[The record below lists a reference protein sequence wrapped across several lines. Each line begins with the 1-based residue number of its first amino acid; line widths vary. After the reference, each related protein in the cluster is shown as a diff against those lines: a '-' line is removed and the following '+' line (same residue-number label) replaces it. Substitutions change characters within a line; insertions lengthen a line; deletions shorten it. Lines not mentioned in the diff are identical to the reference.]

1 MKHATQRSAGTF
13 LAQGGMVA
21 ALYVALTLVSS
32 AMGLAS
38 GQIQLRLSEALTVLP
53 CFFPAAV
60 PGLFVGCLL
69 ANLLTGCVLW
79 DVAVGSLATL
89 LGALGTRLLRKNR
102 WLAVLPPI
110 VSNIL
115 LVPPVLVWA
124 YGVEESIPLL
134 MLTVGLGEVLSCGVL
149 GELMYSALDKHRALW
164 DRKDR

>member
-1 MKHATQRSAGTF
+1 MKHATQRSAGIF

-21 ALYVALTLVSS
+21 ALYVELTLVSS

-89 LGALGTRLLRKNR
+89 LGALGTRLLRKSR

>member
-1 MKHATQRSAGTF
+1 MKNAKQRNAGIF

-21 ALYVALTLVSS
+21 ALYVALTLIAS

-38 GQIQLRLSEALTVLP
+38 GQIQLRLSETLTILP

-115 LVPPVLVWA
+115 LVPPVLAWA
-124 YGVEESIPLL
+124 YGVEESIPFL

-149 GELMYSALDKHRALW
+149 GELMYSALDKRRALW

>member
-1 MKHATQRSAGTF
+1 MKNAKQRSAGSL

-21 ALYVALTLVSS
+21 ALYVALTLMSS

-89 LGALGTRLLRKNR
+89 GTRLLRKNR

-115 LVPPVLVWA
+115 LVPPVLAWA
-124 YGVEESIPLL
+124 YGVEESIPFL

-149 GELMYSALDKHRALW
+149 GELTYSALAKRRALW

>member
-21 ALYVALTLVSS
+21 ALYVELTLVSS

-89 LGALGTRLLRKNR
+89 LGALGTRLLRKSR

-149 GELMYSALDKHRALW
+149 GELMYSALDKHRELW

>member
-1 MKHATQRSAGTF
+1 MKNAKQRNAGIF

-21 ALYVALTLVSS
+21 ALYVALTLIAS

-38 GQIQLRLSEALTVLP
+38 GQIQLRLSEALTILP

-115 LVPPVLVWA
+115 LVPPVLAWA

-149 GELMYSALDKHRALW
+149 GELMYSALDKHRALC

>member
-1 MKHATQRSAGTF
+1 MKNAKQRNAGIF

-21 ALYVALTLVSS
+21 ALYVELTLIAS

-38 GQIQLRLSEALTVLP
+38 GQIQLRLSEALTILP

-89 LGALGTRLLRKNR
+89 LGALGTHLLRKNR

-115 LVPPVLVWA
+115 LVPPVLAWA
-124 YGVEESIPLL
+124 YGVEESIPFL

>member
-1 MKHATQRSAGTF
+1 MKNAKQRNAGIF

-21 ALYVALTLVSS
+21 ALYVELTLIAS

-38 GQIQLRLSEALTVLP
+38 GQIQLRLSEALTILP

-115 LVPPVLVWA
+115 LVPPVLAWA
-124 YGVEESIPLL
+124 YGVEESIPFL

-164 DRKDR
+164 DRKER

>member
-1 MKHATQRSAGTF
+1 MKNAKQRNAGIF

-21 ALYVALTLVSS
+21 ALYVALTLIAS

-38 GQIQLRLSEALTVLP
+38 GQIQLRLSEALTILP

-115 LVPPVLVWA
+115 LVPPVLAWA

>member
-1 MKHATQRSAGTF
+1 MKNAKQRNAGIF

-21 ALYVALTLVSS
+21 ALYVALTLIAS

-38 GQIQLRLSEALTVLP
+38 GQIQLRLSEALTILP

-115 LVPPVLVWA
+115 LVPPVLAWA
-124 YGVEESIPLL
+124 YGVEESIPFL
-134 MLTVGLGEVLSCGVL
+134 MLTVGLGEVLSCGVR
-149 GELMYSALDKHRALW
+149 GELMYSALDKRRALW

>member
-1 MKHATQRSAGTF
+1 MKNAKQRNAGIF

-21 ALYVALTLVSS
+21 ALYVELTLVSS

-38 GQIQLRLSEALTVLP
+38 GQIQLRLSEALTILP

-89 LGALGTRLLRKNR
+89 LGALGTRLLRKSR

-115 LVPPVLVWA
+115 LVPPVLAWA
-124 YGVEESIPLL
+124 YGVEESIPFL

>member
-89 LGALGTRLLRKNR
+89 LGALGTRLLRKSR

-149 GELMYSALDKHRALW
+149 GELMYSALDKHRELW

>member
-1 MKHATQRSAGTF
+1 MKNAKQRNAGIF

-21 ALYVALTLVSS
+21 ALYVALTLIAS

-38 GQIQLRLSEALTVLP
+38 GQIQLRLSEALTILP

>member
-1 MKHATQRSAGTF
+1 MKHATQRSAGTL

-21 ALYVALTLVSS
+21 ALYVELTLVSS

-89 LGALGTRLLRKNR
+89 LGALGTRLLRKSR

-149 GELMYSALDKHRALW
+149 GELMYSALDKHRELW

>member
-1 MKHATQRSAGTF
+1 MKNAKQRNAGIF

-21 ALYVALTLVSS
+21 ALYVALTLIAS

-38 GQIQLRLSEALTVLP
+38 GQIQLRLSEALTILP
-53 CFFPAAV
+53 CFFPEAV

-89 LGALGTRLLRKNR
+89 LGALGTL
-102 WLAVLPPI
+102 
-110 VSNIL
+110 L
-115 LVPPVLVWA
+115 LVPPVLAWA
-124 YGVEESIPLL
+124 YGVEESIPFL

-149 GELMYSALDKHRALW
+149 GELMYSALDKRRALW

>member
-1 MKHATQRSAGTF
+1 MKNAKQRNAGIF

-21 ALYVALTLVSS
+21 ALYVALTLIAS

-115 LVPPVLVWA
+115 LVPPVLAWA
-124 YGVEESIPLL
+124 YGVEESIPFL

>member
-1 MKHATQRSAGTF
+1 MKNAKQRNAGIF

-21 ALYVALTLVSS
+21 ALYVALTLIAS

-38 GQIQLRLSEALTVLP
+38 GQIQLRLSEALTILL

-115 LVPPVLVWA
+115 LVPPVLAWA
-124 YGVEESIPLL
+124 YGVEESIPFL

>member
-1 MKHATQRSAGTF
+1 MKHATQRSAGTL

-124 YGVEESIPLL
+124 YGVEESIPFL

-149 GELMYSALDKHRALW
+149 GELMYSALDKHRELW

>member
-1 MKHATQRSAGTF
+1 MKNAKQRNAGTF

>member
-1 MKHATQRSAGTF
+1 MKNAKQRNAGIF

-21 ALYVALTLVSS
+21 ALYVELTLVSS

-38 GQIQLRLSEALTVLP
+38 GQIQLRLSEALTILP

-115 LVPPVLVWA
+115 LVPPVLAWA
-124 YGVEESIPLL
+124 YGVEESIPFL

>member
-1 MKHATQRSAGTF
+1 MKHATQRSAGTL

-89 LGALGTRLLRKNR
+89 LGALGTRLLRKSR

-115 LVPPVLVWA
+115 LVPPVLAWA

-149 GELMYSALDKHRALW
+149 GELMYSAMDKHRALW

>member
-1 MKHATQRSAGTF
+1 MKNAKQRNAGIF

-21 ALYVALTLVSS
+21 ALYVELTLIAS

-38 GQIQLRLSEALTVLP
+38 GQIQLRLSEALTILP

-89 LGALGTRLLRKNR
+89 LGALGTRLLRKSR

-124 YGVEESIPLL
+124 YGVEESIPFL

>member
-1 MKHATQRSAGTF
+1 MKNAKQRNAGIF

-21 ALYVALTLVSS
+21 ALYVELTLIAS

-38 GQIQLRLSEALTVLP
+38 GQIQLRLSEALTILP

-89 LGALGTRLLRKNR
+89 LGALGTRLLRKSR

>member
-1 MKHATQRSAGTF
+1 MKNAKQRNAGIF

-21 ALYVALTLVSS
+21 ALYVALTLIASV
-32 AMGLAS
+32 MGLAS
-38 GQIQLRLSEALTVLP
+38 GQIQLRLSEALTILP

-89 LGALGTRLLRKNR
+89 LGALGTRLLRKSR

-115 LVPPVLVWA
+115 LVPPVLAWA
-124 YGVEESIPLL
+124 YGVEESIPFL

>member
-1 MKHATQRSAGTF
+1 MKNAKQRNAGIF

-21 ALYVALTLVSS
+21 ALYVELTLIAS

-38 GQIQLRLSEALTVLP
+38 GQIQLRLSEALTILP

-115 LVPPVLVWA
+115 LVPPVLAWA
-124 YGVEESIPLL
+124 YGVEESIPFL

>member
-1 MKHATQRSAGTF
+1 MRRFSTRELTF
-13 LAQGGMVA
+13 AAIVA
-21 ALYVALTLVSS
+21 ALYAV
-32 AMGLAS
+32 MGYF
-38 GQIQLRLSEALTVLP
+38 GDTFGMTFGPVQIRFAEALTVLP
-53 CFFPAAV
+53 FLFPAAT

-115 LVPPVLVWA
+115 LVPPVLAWA
-124 YGVEESIPLL
+124 YGVEESIPFL

-149 GELMYSALDKHRALW
+149 GELMYSALDKRRALW

>member
-124 YGVEESIPLL
+124 YGVEESIPFL

-149 GELMYSALDKHRALW
+149 GELMYSALDKHRELW

>member
-1 MKHATQRSAGTF
+1 M
-13 LAQGGMVA
+13 
-21 ALYVALTLVSS
+21 
-32 AMGLAS
+32 
-38 GQIQLRLSEALTVLP
+38 
-53 CFFPAAV
+53 
-60 PGLFVGCLL
+60 GCLL

-115 LVPPVLVWA
+115 LVPPVLAWA
-124 YGVEESIPLL
+124 YGVEESIPFL

-149 GELMYSALDKHRALW
+149 GELMYSALDKRRALW

>member
-1 MKHATQRSAGTF
+1 MKNAKQRNAGIF

-21 ALYVALTLVSS
+21 ALYVALTLIAS

-38 GQIQLRLSEALTVLP
+38 GQIQLRLSEALTILP

-115 LVPPVLVWA
+115 LVPPVLAWA
-124 YGVEESIPLL
+124 YGVEESIPFL

-149 GELMYSALDKHRALW
+149 GELMYSAMDKHRALW

>member
-1 MKHATQRSAGTF
+1 MKNAKQRNAGIF

-38 GQIQLRLSEALTVLP
+38 GQIQLRLSEALTILP

-115 LVPPVLVWA
+115 LVPPVLAWA
-124 YGVEESIPLL
+124 YGVEESIPFL

>member
-38 GQIQLRLSEALTVLP
+38 GQIQLRLSEALTILP

-89 LGALGTRLLRKNR
+89 LGALGTRLLRKSR

-149 GELMYSALDKHRALW
+149 GELMYSALDKHRELW

>member
-1 MKHATQRSAGTF
+1 MKNAKQRNAGIF

-21 ALYVALTLVSS
+21 ALYVALTLIAS

-38 GQIQLRLSEALTVLP
+38 GQIQLRLSEALTILP

-89 LGALGTRLLRKNR
+89 LGALGTRFLRKSR

-115 LVPPVLVWA
+115 LVPPVLAWA
-124 YGVEESIPLL
+124 YGVEESIPFL

>member
-1 MKHATQRSAGTF
+1 MKNAKQRNAGIF

-21 ALYVALTLVSS
+21 ALYVELTLIAS

-38 GQIQLRLSEALTVLP
+38 GQIQLRLSEALTILP

>member
-21 ALYVALTLVSS
+21 ALYVELTLIAS

-38 GQIQLRLSEALTVLP
+38 GQIQLRLSEALTILP

-89 LGALGTRLLRKNR
+89 LGTLGTRLLRKNR

-115 LVPPVLVWA
+115 LVPPVLAWA
-124 YGVEESIPLL
+124 YGVEESIPFL

>member
-38 GQIQLRLSEALTVLP
+38 GQIQLRLSEALTILP

-115 LVPPVLVWA
+115 LVPPVLAWA
-124 YGVEESIPLL
+124 YGVEESIPFL

>member
-1 MKHATQRSAGTF
+1 MKNAKQRSAGSL

-115 LVPPVLVWA
+115 LVPPVLAWA
-124 YGVEESIPLL
+124 YGVEESIPFL
-134 MLTVGLGEVLSCGVL
+134 MLTVGLGEALSCGVL
-149 GELMYSALDKHRALW
+149 GELTYSALDKRRALW

>member
-1 MKHATQRSAGTF
+1 MKSAKQRNAGIF

-21 ALYVALTLVSS
+21 ALYVELTLVSS

-38 GQIQLRLSEALTVLP
+38 GQIQLRLSEALTILP

-115 LVPPVLVWA
+115 LVPPVLAWA

>member
-1 MKHATQRSAGTF
+1 MKNAKQRSAGSL

-21 ALYVALTLVSS
+21 ALYVALTLASS

-110 VSNIL
+110 VSNML
-115 LVPPVLVWA
+115 LVPPVLAWA
-124 YGVEESIPLL
+124 YGVEASIPFL
-134 MLTVGLGEVLSCGVL
+134 MLTVGLGEALSCGVL
-149 GELMYSALDKHRALW
+149 GELTYSALDKHRALW
-164 DRKDR
+164 DRKGR

>member
-1 MKHATQRSAGTF
+1 MKNAKQRNAGIF

-21 ALYVALTLVSS
+21 ALYVALTLIAS

-38 GQIQLRLSEALTVLP
+38 GQIQLRLSEALTILP

-89 LGALGTRLLRKNR
+89 LGALGTRLLRKSR

>member
-1 MKHATQRSAGTF
+1 MKHATQRSAGIF

-21 ALYVALTLVSS
+21 ALYVALTLIAS

-38 GQIQLRLSEALTVLP
+38 GQIQLRLSEALTILP

-89 LGALGTRLLRKNR
+89 LGALGTRLL
-102 WLAVLPPI
+102 
-110 VSNIL
+110 
-115 LVPPVLVWA
+115 LVPPVLAWA
-124 YGVEESIPLL
+124 YGVEESIPFL

-149 GELMYSALDKHRALW
+149 GELMYSALDKRRALW